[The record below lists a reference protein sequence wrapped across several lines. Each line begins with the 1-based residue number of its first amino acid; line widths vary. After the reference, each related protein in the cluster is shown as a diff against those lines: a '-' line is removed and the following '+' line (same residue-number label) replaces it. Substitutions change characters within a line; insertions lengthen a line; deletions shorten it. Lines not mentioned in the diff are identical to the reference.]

1 MTDLMFKSTYNPV
14 ARQLTHD
21 AVAAAET
28 FSPSTLRDVQAIVG
42 SNRTRSVYINTLVSS
57 TSAGT
62 ATYKVRLYVW
72 DELLNRYAKGQ
83 LVVDQTAVTLA
94 LNSDSGLYEYVQP
107 HRADVGPETCVFI
120 LETLSVSAGTPAFSM
135 TVLPSM
141 SY

>member
-1 MTDLMFKSTYNPV
+1 MADLMFKSIYNPV

-28 FSPSTLRDVQAIVG
+28 FSPSTLRDVQAIIG

-72 DELLNRYAKGQ
+72 DELFKAS
-83 LVVDQTAVTLA
+83 VTAVWSTTSCPFA
-94 LNSDSGLYEYVQP
+94 
-107 HRADVGPETCVFI
+107 
-120 LETLSVSAGTPAFSM
+120 
-135 TVLPSM
+135 
-141 SY
+141 

>member
-1 MTDLMFKSTYNPV
+1 MTDLMFKSIYNPV
-14 ARQLTHD
+14 ARQLTHNGVD
-21 AVAAAET
+21 AAET
-28 FSPSTLRDVQAIVG
+28 FSPTTLRDIQAIVG

-57 TSAGT
+57 TAAGT

-83 LVVDQTAVTLA
+83 LVVDQTAVTLV

-107 HRADVGPETCVFI
+107 HRADVGPETCVFV
-120 LETLSVSAGTPAFSM
+120 LEELSVSAGTPSFSM